1 MAADLIDDFLHRL
14 QAHLPEAR
22 QVAPQLE
29 AEMRATWGGTERH
42 YIRKRLASNRP
53 EQRTQQLAQALQQGQ
68 PLREAFATAG
78 LPARSGF
85 RHLAKPNTRTGR
97 R

>member
-29 AEMRATWGGTERH
+29 ADLRATWGGTERH
-42 YIRKRLASNRP
+42 YLRKRPAAQ
-53 EQRTQQLAQALQQGQ
+53 QRTQQLATALQQGQ

-78 LPARSGF
+78 LSPRSGF